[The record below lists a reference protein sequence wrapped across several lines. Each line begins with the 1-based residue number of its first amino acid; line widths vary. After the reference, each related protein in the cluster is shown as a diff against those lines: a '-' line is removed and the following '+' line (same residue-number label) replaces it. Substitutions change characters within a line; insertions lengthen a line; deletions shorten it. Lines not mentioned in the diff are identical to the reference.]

1 MIPRIYRLS
10 RARIAALALAPAAL
24 AVGAPAIAQ
33 SASALASVQ
42 SHLKAT
48 SSMTADFVQTDR
60 NGQQLS
66 GKLTLKRP
74 GKIRFQYQ
82 KGVPMLIV
90 GDGSRLTMID
100 YEVRQVQSWPVE
112 NSPLGA
118 LLDPDRDLSNYARLL
133 QTGNRDVLSVEVK
146 DPKRPEYGTITMVF
160 VRDGAAPSGLRL
172 RGWVALDS
180 QNNRTRTSA
189 TRNSTWRLPIR
200 RSAGPI
206 RAPIVAG
213 VEPVFAG
220 RRRCSTGWA
229 RFPRPTD
236 VTHRRTANVT
246 AGRPFSFSLATGK
259 TGYSNPRRRQHGSRI
274 WVSPCCPT
282 RAARHLHSRA

>member
-1 MIPRIYRLS
+1 MIFQTKLTRL
-10 RARIAALALAPAAL
+10 AAFTFVPALAAGFAIA
-24 AVGAPAIAQ
+24 APAIAQ

-60 NGQQLS
+60 NGQRLS

-82 KGVPMLIV
+82 KDVPLLIV

-100 YEVRQVQSWPVE
+100 YQVKQVQSWPVK

-118 LLDPDRDLSNYARLL
+118 LLDPERDLSKYAKVIP
-133 QTGNRDVLSVEVK
+133 TGSDEVLSVEVK

-160 VRDGAAPSGLRL
+160 IRDGSAPAGLRL

-180 QNNRTRTSA
+180 QNNRTRIDLSNQRFNVAVADSA
-189 TRNSTWRLPIR
+189 FKWTD
-200 RSAGPI
+200 
-206 RAPIVAG
+206 
-213 VEPVFAG
+213 
-220 RRRCSTGWA
+220 
-229 RFPRPTD
+229 PRPRKK
-236 VTHRRTANVT
+236 V
-246 AGRPFSFSLATGK
+246 
-259 TGYSNPRRRQHGSRI
+259 
-274 WVSPCCPT
+274 
-282 RAARHLHSRA
+282 